1 MATTDWLLLIVEIVL
16 FAISILLLIPSLV
29 LMIECVAALFPP
41 RARRWQDAPRP
52 RIAVLI
58 PAHNEAAG
66 IGATLETV
74 LGQLTSLDQLV
85 VVADNCT
92 DETAAVAQ
100 EMGAIA
106 IARFDD
112 TRRGKGYALDFGMNF
127 LANHPPDVV
136 VIVDADC
143 IVAPGAIEQISRLAI
158 ARNRAVQATYLLTQP
173 AKPSPKD
180 AVSTLAFTVKNLV
193 RPLGLA
199 RFDLPCPL
207 TGAGMA
213 FPWAAIRKVSLASG
227 NIVEDMNLG
236 LDLALAGHPATFCYE
251 ARVTSALPQQA
262 RAAKSQRTRWE
273 HGHLQTILT
282 QVPRLLKVALQKRR
296 FDLFAI
302 ALDLLIPPLSLLV
315 MLWAL
320 AMAVAL
326 AATRFGI
333 SQIPMIMVSSAG
345 AMILI
350 AIVSAWAK
358 HCRTNIPAK
367 VLLTIPLYVLWKI
380 PLYFSFLWKPQT
392 KWVRTERDNADSSR
406 S

>member
-1 MATTDWLLLIVEIVL
+1 MATTDWVFLIGEIILV
-16 FAISILLLIPSLV
+16 AISILLLIPSLV

-41 RARRWQDAPRP
+41 RARHGQDSPRP

-66 IGATLETV
+66 IGATLET
-74 LGQLTSLDQLV
+74 LRGQLTSVDQLV
-85 VVADNCT
+85 VIADNCT
-92 DETAAVAQ
+92 DETAAVAR
-100 EMGAIA
+100 EMGATSIE
-106 IARFDD
+106 RFDD
-112 TRRGKGYALDFGMNF
+112 THRGKGYALDFGMNF
-127 LANHPPDVV
+127 LAQQQPDVV

-158 ARNRAVQATYLLTQP
+158 ARNRAVQATYLLVQP

-193 RPLGLA
+193 RPLGLT

-207 TGAGMA
+207 TGTGMA

-236 LDLALAGHPATFCYE
+236 LDLALAGHPATFCHE

-262 RAAKSQRTRWE
+262 HAAKSQRTRWE

-282 QVPRLLKVALQKRR
+282 QVPRLLKTAVQKRR
-296 FDLFAI
+296 FDLLAI

-326 AATRFGI
+326 ISTRFGI
-333 SQIPMIMVSSAG
+333 SQIPVILLGSSG
-345 AMILI
+345 AMILV

-358 HCRTNIPAK
+358 YCRADIPAK
-367 VLLTIPLYVLWKI
+367 VLLTIPLYILWKI

-392 KWVRTERDNADSSR
+392 KWVRTERDSADSSQ

>member
-1 MATTDWLLLIVEIVL
+1 MV
-16 FAISILLLIPSLV
+16 
-29 LMIECVAALFPP
+29 ECVAALFPP
-41 RARRWQDAPRP
+41 RAWRGQNSERS

-66 IGATLETV
+66 IGATLET
-74 LGQLTSLDQLV
+74 LIGQLTSPDQLV

-92 DETAAVAQ
+92 DETAAVAR
-100 EMGAIA
+100 ETGAIA
-106 IARFDD
+106 IERFDD
-112 TRRGKGYALDFGMNF
+112 THRGKGYALDFGMSF

-158 ARNRAVQATYLLTQP
+158 ARNRAVQATYLLVQP
-173 AKPSPKD
+173 ANPSPKD

-207 TGAGMA
+207 TGTGMA
-213 FPWAAIRKVSLASG
+213 FPWAVIRKVSLASG

-236 LDLALAGHPATFCYE
+236 LDLAIAGHPATFCHE

-262 RAAKSQRTRWE
+262 SAAKSQRTRWE

-282 QVPRLLKVALQKRR
+282 QVPRLLKVSLQKRR
-296 FDLFAI
+296 FDLLAI

-320 AMAVAL
+320 AMTVAL
-326 AATRFGI
+326 VAIYFGI
-333 SQIPMIMVSSAG
+333 SQTPAIVLGSAG
-345 AMILI
+345 VMILA

-358 HCRTNIPAK
+358 YCRAAIPAK
-367 VLLTIPLYVLWKI
+367 VLFTIPLYVLWKI
-380 PLYFSFLWKPQT
+380 PLYFRFLWKPQT
-392 KWVRTERDNADSSR
+392 KWIRTERDSVDSSR

>member
-1 MATTDWLLLIVEIVL
+1 MATTDFIFLIVETILVAL
-16 FAISILLLIPSLV
+16 SILILIPSLV
-29 LMIECVAALFPP
+29 LVTECVAALFPP
-41 RARRWQDAPRP
+41 KVWRWQRYPRP
-52 RIAVLI
+52 RIAILI

-66 IGATLETV
+66 IRATLETL
-74 LGQLTSLDQLV
+74 LGQLDSLDQLV

-92 DETAAVAQ
+92 DETAAVAR
-100 EMGAIA
+100 EMGAVA
-106 IARFDD
+106 IERFDD
-112 TRRGKGYALDFGMNF
+112 AHRGKGYALDFGMNF
-127 LANHPPDVV
+127 LANQPPDVV
-136 VIVDADC
+136 VVVDADC
-143 IVAPGAIEQISRLAI
+143 IVEPGAIEQISRVAI

-199 RFDLPCPL
+199 QFDLPCPL
-207 TGAGMA
+207 TGTGMA
-213 FPWAAIRKVSLASG
+213 FPWEALRKVSLASG

-282 QVPRLLKVALQKRR
+282 QVPRLLKMAFQKRR

-302 ALDLLIPPLSLLV
+302 ALDLLVPPLSLLV

-320 AMAVAL
+320 AMIIAL
-326 AATRFGI
+326 TATRFSI
-333 SQIPMIMVSSAG
+333 SQIPAIVLGSAG
-345 AMILI
+345 IMILV

-358 HCRTNIPAK
+358 YCRADIPAK

-392 KWVRTERDNADSSR
+392 KWIRTERDSADSSR